1 MKRILF
7 LDQSSGLGGAELCL
21 LDIATDYAST
31 SLVALFAEGD
41 FQDALVNRSMPNQL
55 ITSRPLNIRK
65 DSTWV
70 NSLSSVTEIAKL
82 VFRIANLSKAFDL
95 IYANTQKAFV
105 IGAIASAV
113 SHRPLVYHLHDI
125 LSPEHFSSTNLKIA
139 VTLANQFAT
148 LVIANSEATRQAFIN
163 SGGKASLVKI
173 VYNGFQASRYTI
185 ASNIRQ
191 DLRNSLG
198 INHQFV
204 VGCFSRLS
212 PWKGQHIL
220 LEALAKCPKSVMVL
234 LVGEALYGEDEYVKQ
249 LHQTIDELQLNDRV
263 HFLGFRSDVAE
274 LMQACDAVAHTSV
287 TAEPFGRVIVEA
299 MFSRRPIIATAAGG
313 AMELVE
319 PGKTGW
325 LTEPGNIEDL
335 VKAISSI
342 QQDKM
347 VTNSIVECAY
357 TQAFDRFHIDNTNH
371 QIKTLLD
378 SIESPRKFDTHYCI

>member
-21 LDIATDYAST
+21 LDIAIDYAST

-41 FQDALVNRSMPNQL
+41 FQDALVDRSIPNQL
-55 ITSRPLNIRK
+55 LTSRPLNIRK

-70 NSLSSVTEIAKL
+70 DSLSSLAEIAKL
-82 VFRIANLSKAFDL
+82 VFRIAKLSKGFDL

-105 IGAIASAV
+105 IGAIASAI
-113 SHRPLVYHLHDI
+113 SRRPLVYHLHDI

-139 VTLANQFAT
+139 VTLANRFAT
-148 LVIANSEATRQAFIN
+148 LVIANSEATRQAFID
-163 SGGKASLVKI
+163 SGGRASLVKI
-173 VYNGFQASRYTI
+173 VYNGFQASRYEI
-185 ASNIRQ
+185 ASNTRQ
-191 DLRNSLG
+191 DLRQFLG
-198 INHQFV
+198 IDQQFV

-220 LEALAKCPKSVMVL
+220 LEALAKCPKSVVVL

-249 LHQTIDELQLNDRV
+249 LHQTIDELQLGDRV
-263 HFLGFRSDVAE
+263 QFLGFRSDVAE

-299 MFSRRPIIATAAGG
+299 MFSRRPVIATAAGG

-335 VKAISSI
+335 IKAISSI
-342 QQDKM
+342 QQDEI
-347 VTNSIVECAY
+347 VTTSIVEHAY

-371 QIKTLLD
+371 QIKILLD
-378 SIESPRKFDTHYCI
+378 SIESPHKLDIIGN